1 MLRRALNK
9 EKVPGE
15 LLDQAGELTQ
25 LRWRDLKKIIR
36 HLHTE
41 DPNNCHDMYK
51 IFLKAAEEG
60 FYHEKGEG
68 CEGIARLRCLVGI
81 DQVTAEELLSNTIP
95 PGNIIHAIERLT
107 KIPAF
112 LTLKYKQVILQFVS
126 GCAQS
131 QAAHHAE
138 AQDTFVGM
146 IDAASRADELSE
158 EDAHI
163 ARYAYCLLLGPEL
176 VRQVLIEEGLSS
188 DNATK
193 LYSTVEERGLASSSV
208 ALMRHWKEIERDD
221 IQDLISKGY
230 MHSLSAAKTE
240 YLARQLIAVYG
251 VDRAHATSELENYHG
266 DMEKASQ
273 ACMEHMRLAKERLQM
288 DPIIPTR
295 DTQNAPDVSSNT
307 RIICVL
313 GVDEPVNTSNTASP
327 SLGDG
332 WMVSDFYLW
341 MHVLEGIGKSQEW
354 ITTMTPDYLMDKYGR
369 EDTVTMEYV
378 DDDDRSKRK
387 PVQTKWKS
395 GFIHGDPFEA
405 RKVVLDD
412 VLLPQVRN
420 KVNIGPSGVELR
432 EFFLSRL
439 QDTMDQAAGSGD
451 RVLIMVFAHGDFDE
465 GGLGLGVQDDYKDGE
480 LLTAS
485 HMAPIFS
492 GYPQVETTIF
502 MNSCFS
508 GHWVET
514 TKFQGCQLKPVVLAA
529 AEKEEESFGFAWSH
543 SQRHA
548 GGLFSSAA
556 IAELMNEPPFL
567 SPNEDTSRE
576 YHEMTTAL
584 VAEMH
589 RLCLPVNIQAGYG
602 SSPVFTDNESQEKFW
617 QRTGYDLHRYLEN
630 YNRLLTIP
638 ASDPHP
644 KRNRKTFE
652 AEFVDGNDP
661 EIVAWGQR
669 HPGILDEDYPEATG
683 GYGRTTRGLLSER
696 NMRHLIKCYFRS
708 KPGLQTVEHRMLMQ
722 SIRAY
727 KDGFLGRD
735 EQMRLRAVLSS
746 RLQLN
751 RTANIYVKFLG
762 LYRLPDIED
771 WSLGQTSRELE
782 PAVFKTFFGKVASS
796 GLFQADVGS
805 EGKRGPYYRKP
816 AQYLASAMVLAGY
829 DIWDVKAGIEKLLEA
844 KNSERLT
851 DIVTKSIG
859 YSRSIS
865 TIRSWA
871 QATRTKPSHKRP
883 PLSDID
889 WK

>member
-25 LRWRDLKKIIR
+25 LRRRDLKKIIR

-51 IFLKAAEEG
+51 IFLKAAEEE

-112 LTLKYKQVILQFVS
+112 LTCV
-126 GCAQS
+126 
-131 QAAHHAE
+131 
-138 AQDTFVGM
+138 
-146 IDAASRADELSE
+146 DA
-158 EDAHI
+158 
-163 ARYAYCLLLGPEL
+163 
-176 VRQVLIEEGLSS
+176 
-188 DNATK
+188 
-193 LYSTVEERGLASSSV
+193 
-208 ALMRHWKEIERDD
+208 
-221 IQDLISKGY
+221 
-230 MHSLSAAKTE
+230 
-240 YLARQLIAVYG
+240 
-251 VDRAHATSELENYHG
+251 
-266 DMEKASQ
+266 
-273 ACMEHMRLAKERLQM
+273 
-288 DPIIPTR
+288 
-295 DTQNAPDVSSNT
+295 
-307 RIICVL
+307 
-313 GVDEPVNTSNTASP
+313 
-327 SLGDG
+327 
-332 WMVSDFYLW
+332 
-341 MHVLEGIGKSQEW
+341 
-354 ITTMTPDYLMDKYGR
+354 
-369 EDTVTMEYV
+369 
-378 DDDDRSKRK
+378 
-387 PVQTKWKS
+387 
-395 GFIHGDPFEA
+395 
-405 RKVVLDD
+405 
-412 VLLPQVRN
+412 
-420 KVNIGPSGVELR
+420 
-432 EFFLSRL
+432 
-439 QDTMDQAAGSGD
+439 
-451 RVLIMVFAHGDFDE
+451 
-465 GGLGLGVQDDYKDGE
+465 
-480 LLTAS
+480 
-485 HMAPIFS
+485 
-492 GYPQVETTIF
+492 
-502 MNSCFS
+502 
-508 GHWVET
+508 
-514 TKFQGCQLKPVVLAA
+514 
-529 AEKEEESFGFAWSH
+529 
-543 SQRHA
+543 
-548 GGLFSSAA
+548 
-556 IAELMNEPPFL
+556 
-567 SPNEDTSRE
+567 SRE

-617 QRTGYDLHRYLEN
+617 RRTGYDLHRYLEN

-661 EIVAWGQR
+661 EIVAWRQR

-735 EQMRLRAVLSS
+735 GQMRLRAVLSS

-751 RTANIYVKFLG
+751 RRANIYVKFLG

-782 PAVFKTFFGKVASS
+782 PAVFKTFFGKVVSS

-816 AQYLASAMVLAGY
+816 AQYLASAMVLARY